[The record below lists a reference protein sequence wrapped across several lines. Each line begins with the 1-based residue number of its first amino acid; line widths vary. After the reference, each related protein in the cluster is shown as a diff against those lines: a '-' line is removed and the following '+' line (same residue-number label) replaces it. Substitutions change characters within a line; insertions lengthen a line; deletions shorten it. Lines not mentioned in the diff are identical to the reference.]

1 MDCKTARLM
10 FEYARPNNRELDAT
24 ETRALE
30 DHLTS
35 CDDCGPL
42 ARGER
47 RADEAVGR
55 AMRQVDVPDQLRG
68 RILAR
73 LKEQHTERRR
83 RWAFNGLRG
92 AAAAAALLLA
102 ALGLWHW
109 YAVRPAFPV
118 EHQLEQANI
127 APPSREQVEQTLRG
141 QGVAGAPD
149 LDYSHLRWLF
159 LTNVDGRPTPLLV
172 FNNRGDDGRGPRQAL
187 VFVVA
192 DTQFNAGALPENPP
206 RDADYEYKCQV
217 QRPQPG
223 AHFGYVVYYTG
234 NDADWLNP
242 PPSPVPT
249 VGQGN

>member
-1 MDCKTARLM
+1 MDCKTARLLLD
-10 FEYARPNNRELDAT
+10 YARPNNRELDAV

-30 DHLTS
+30 DHLGS

-47 RADEAVGR
+47 RADEVIGR

-73 LKEQHTERRR
+73 LKDAQGEQRR
-83 RWAFNGLRG
+83 RWVVYSLRT
-92 AAAAAALLLA
+92 AVAAAAALLIA
-102 ALGLWHW
+102 FGLWHW

-118 EHQLEQANI
+118 ERLLEKANI
-127 APPSREQVEQTLRG
+127 APPSREDVEQALRS

-149 LDYSHLRWLF
+149 LNYSQLRWLF
-159 LTNVDGRPTPLLV
+159 LTNVDGRPTPMLV

-187 VFVVA
+187 VFVVP
-192 DTQFNAGALPENPP
+192 DTQFDVNALPGNLQT
-206 RDADYEYKCQV
+206 DAVYEYKCKV
-217 QRPQPG
+217 SPPQGG

-234 NDADWLNP
+234 NDVTGLEP
-242 PPSPVPT
+242 PLPSVPT

>member
-10 FEYARPNNRELDAT
+10 LEYAGPNNRELDAA

-30 DHLTS
+30 DHLAG

-42 ARGER
+42 AHGER
-47 RADEAVGR
+47 RADEAIGK

-73 LKEQHTERRR
+73 LKERHGERRR
-83 RWAFNGLRG
+83 RWILYGLRTV
-92 AAAAAALLLA
+92 AAAAAVLLLV
-102 ALGLWHW
+102 LGLWHW

-118 EHQLEQANI
+118 ESLLTKANI
-127 APPSREQVEQTLRG
+127 APPSREDVQQALKG

-149 LDYSHLRWLF
+149 LNYSHLRWLF
-159 LTNVDGRPTPLLV
+159 LANVDGRPTPLLV
-172 FNNRGDDGRGPRQAL
+172 FNNRGEDGRGPRHAL
-187 VFVVA
+187 VFVVP
-192 DTQFNAGALPENPP
+192 DTQFDANALPSNLEK
-206 RDADYEYKCQV
+206 DANYEYKCQV
-217 QRPQPG
+217 QRPQGG

-234 NDADWLNP
+234 DDVTWLDP
-242 PPSPVPT
+242 PLTPLPT